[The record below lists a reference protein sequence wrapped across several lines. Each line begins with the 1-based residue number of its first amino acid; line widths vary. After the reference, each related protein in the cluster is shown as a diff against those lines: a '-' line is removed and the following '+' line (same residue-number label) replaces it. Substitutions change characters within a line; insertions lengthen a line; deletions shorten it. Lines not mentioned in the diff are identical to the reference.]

1 MRVLARK
8 LARRSLRSFSSSS
21 SVETIGA
28 FARAALRA
36 ANADSIAVTAAD
48 SSESSALALS
58 WTYGE
63 LLDRVD
69 AFART
74 LRDLG
79 YTESSAPLGV
89 RGRNGGEVLVAYLGT
104 AAAATRARSAKTS
117 DDLRAV
123 FGDGRTRG
131 TFVPFEDAEAAGA
144 IVGAHEPIAF
154 DGGSLRDAVILA
166 EAARAAYRRRGD
178 EDDAAVEEYSKCD
191 DAMFYFGGSER
202 PTTGMTLVTHA
213 RRAGEALGMSSEDAT
228 CVPVPLGHAMGF
240 GFGALATLARGGRV
254 VLPSTVGSA
263 GDGARARDAMCQAAL
278 DAIESEACT
287 LVVADSHL
295 AEAAAAAK
303 TPTTRLRGGFIKVG
317 SGDAIGACE
326 PVSFW
331 DTQLLT
337 VGTPKKPRSL

>member
-1 MRVLARK
+1 MTLFARGLARTS
-8 LARRSLRSFSSSS
+8 RRSLCSPS

-28 FARAALRA
+28 FARAALRS
-36 ANADSIAVTAAD
+36 ANADSIAVTAAT

-79 YTESSAPLGV
+79 YTSSSSPLGV

-117 DDLRAV
+117 DDIRAV

-131 TFVPFEDAEAAGA
+131 TFVPFEDAEAAGS
-144 IVGAHEPIAF
+144 IEGAHEPIAF

-166 EAARAAYRRRGD
+166 EAAREAYRPRGA
-178 EDDAAVEEYSKCD
+178 EDDAETMEYSRRD

-202 PTTGMTLVTHA
+202 PTSGMTLVTHA
-213 RRAGEALGMSSEDAT
+213 RRAVEALRVSSDDAT
-228 CVPVPLGHAMGF
+228 CVPVPLGHAAGF

-263 GDGARARDAMCQAAL
+263 GDGVRARDTMCEAAL

-295 AEAAAAAK
+295 AKAAAATA
-303 TPTTRLRGGFIKVG
+303 TTTTRLRGGFIKVG
-317 SGDAIGACE
+317 SGDAIGASE
-326 PVSFW
+326 PVTFW
-331 DTQLLT
+331 GAELLT
-337 VGTPKKPRSL
+337 VGTPKKPRG

>member
-1 MRVLARK
+1 MR
-8 LARRSLRSFSSSS
+8 
-21 SVETIGA
+21 
-28 FARAALRA
+28 
-36 ANADSIAVTAAD
+36 
-48 SSESSALALS
+48 
-58 WTYGE
+58 
-63 LLDRVD
+63 
-69 AFART
+69 
-74 LRDLG
+74 
-79 YTESSAPLGV
+79 
-89 RGRNGGEVLVAYLGT
+89 
-104 AAAATRARSAKTS
+104 
-117 DDLRAV
+117 
-123 FGDGRTRG
+123 
-131 TFVPFEDAEAAGA
+131 
-144 IVGAHEPIAF
+144 
-154 DGGSLRDAVILA
+154 
-166 EAARAAYRRRGD
+166 
-178 EDDAAVEEYSKCD
+178 
-191 DAMFYFGGSER
+191 
-202 PTTGMTLVTHA
+202 
-213 RRAGEALGMSSEDAT
+213 MSSEDAT

-263 GDGARARDAMCQAAL
+263 GDGVRARDAMCEAAL